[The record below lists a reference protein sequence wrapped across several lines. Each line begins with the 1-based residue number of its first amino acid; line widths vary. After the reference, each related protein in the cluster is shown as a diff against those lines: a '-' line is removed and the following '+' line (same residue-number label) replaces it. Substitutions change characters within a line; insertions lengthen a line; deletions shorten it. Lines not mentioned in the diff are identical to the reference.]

1 MESFNELMMRR
12 RSSRKFT
19 AEPIAP
25 DQVQELLKAALVAPT
40 SKNAHSWQF
49 VAVEDREMLE
59 RLAACRKMGSS
70 FLSGCALTVVVMGD
84 VTVTDVW
91 VEDASIAA
99 AYMQLQAEDLG
110 LGSCWCQVRNRH
122 TPDDTEAEQY
132 VRDLLDIPYQLGV
145 LCIVGFGHRE
155 RVGRPHDEAALL
167 WEHVHIG
174 RYRTAEIAG
183 DGQVQA

>member
-1 MESFNELMMRR
+1 MGSFNELMMRR
-12 RSSRKFT
+12 RSLRKFT

-25 DQVQELLKAALVAPT
+25 DVAQELLKAALVAPT

-59 RLAACRKMGSS
+59 RLSACRKMGSS
-70 FLSGCALTVVVMGD
+70 FLAGCALAVVVTSD
-84 VTVTDVW
+84 VTVTNSW

-99 AYMQLQAEDLG
+99 TYMQLQAEDLG

-122 TPDDTEAEQY
+122 TADDAEAEQY

-145 LCIVGFGHRE
+145 LCIIGFGHRE

-174 RYRTAEIAG
+174 RFRTAEVAG
-183 DGQVQA
+183 DNEMQA

>member
-70 FLSGCALTVVVMGD
+70 FLSGCALAVVVMGD

-122 TPDDTEAEQY
+122 TPRPSNMSATYSTSPISSACFASSASGTASVWADRTT
-132 VRDLLDIPYQLGV
+132 RRRCFGNT
-145 LCIVGFGHRE
+145 CISAV
-155 RVGRPHDEAALL
+155 
-167 WEHVHIG
+167 
-174 RYRTAEIAG
+174 TARRR
-183 DGQVQA
+183 

>member
-70 FLSGCALTVVVMGD
+70 FLSGCALAVVVMGD

-132 VRDLLDIPYQLGV
+132 VRDLLDIPISLACSASSASGTASAWAGRTTRRRCFGSA
-145 LCIVGFGHRE
+145 CISDV
-155 RVGRPHDEAALL
+155 
-167 WEHVHIG
+167 
-174 RYRTAEIAG
+174 TARRR
-183 DGQVQA
+183 

>member
-25 DQVQELLKAALVAPT
+25 GEVQELLKAALVAPT
-40 SKNAHSWQF
+40 SKNSHSWQF

-59 RLAACRKMGSS
+59 QLAACRKMGSS
-70 FLSGCALTVVVMGD
+70 FLAGCALAVVVMGD

-122 TPDDTEAEQY
+122 TPGDTEAEQY

-145 LCIVGFGHRE
+145 VCIVGFGHRE
-155 RVGRPHDEAALL
+155 RVGRPHDEASLL
-167 WEHVHIG
+167 WERVHIG
-174 RYRTAEIAG
+174 RFRMAEVAG
-183 DGQVQA
+183 DGEAQA